1 MEKTS
6 YHIHTLF
13 CDGKSTPEEFVKI
26 ALKESYT
33 SIGFS
38 AHCMFP
44 FSDIW
49 HLDSKRINEYLNYVR
64 NISVQMKEN
73 DIPLSVYAGFEADFV
88 PELVKEDFSDY
99 RAFSPDYIIGA
110 VHFVRPG
117 KKIFAVDDS
126 LEVVKNESGSVSLEK
141 KKTVVDYYSR
151 LREMIK
157 KSSFD
162 VLAHFDLVKVHNKA
176 LELFDENDSWYREEV
191 EKTVECLKQ
200 SGKICEINTGGI
212 GRGKISELYPSQWII
227 NLMFQAGIPLTLSTD
242 SHNASGLSAG
252 RDSGLE
258 GIISAGY
265 KEIMIIRDGEWVSSS
280 LQE

>member
-1 MEKTS
+1 MEKAS

-44 FSDIW
+44 FSDNW
-49 HLDSKRINEYLNYVR
+49 HLDSRRINEYLTYIR
-64 NISVQMKEN
+64 NISAQMKQN

-88 PELVKEDFSDY
+88 PELVKEDFSGY
-99 RAFSPDYIIGA
+99 RDFSPDYIIGA

-126 LEVVKNESGSVSLEK
+126 VEVVKNESGSVSLEK

-157 KSSFD
+157 KASFD

-227 NLMFQAGIPLTLSTD
+227 NLMFQAGIPVTLSTD

-252 RDSGLE
+252 RDFGLE
-258 GIISAGY
+258 GIVNAGY
-265 KEIMIIRDGEWVSSS
+265 REIMIIRDGEWGPSS
-280 LQE
+280 LRE